1 MDFTFGIITNN
12 ANINPI
18 ISSIEKLK
26 IPNYEIIIVCN
37 KNNYTEY
44 EHISENVIP
53 FDESIKPNWITRK
66 KNLICQKAKY
76 DNIVLLHDY
85 IELCEDWYT
94 GFIKFGNDFDIC
106 VSKILNKNNTRFRD
120 YLMFPMCNNFNKRTF
135 IPYDYPPSMKLSKI
149 SYISGSY
156 YIIKKQIALQYPL
169 DEKLIWGQG
178 EDVLLTKQLVNN
190 NIILKCNQYST
201 VTFLKQKEPV
211 PSDYLLTSDDIFSF
225 ENLSNEE
232 IETIHQ
238 AQCDHLKIYQI

>member
-85 IELCEDWYT
+85 IEHNNVRIE
-94 GFIKFGNDFDIC
+94 N
-106 VSKILNKNNTRFRD
+106 KIYNNID
-120 YLMFPMCNNFNKRTF
+120 
-135 IPYDYPPSMKLSKI
+135 IPYLESD
-149 SYISGSY
+149 
-156 YIIKKQIALQYPL
+156 II
-169 DEKLIWGQG
+169 E
-178 EDVLLTKQLVNN
+178 
-190 NIILKCNQYST
+190 
-201 VTFLKQKEPV
+201 
-211 PSDYLLTSDDIFSF
+211 
-225 ENLSNEE
+225 EE
-232 IETIHQ
+232 IIT
-238 AQCDHLKIYQI
+238 YYVVSY